1 MLLRSGDSV
10 DSTFHIDMIS
20 VLIDSGYRLRIE
32 NSHLFR
38 VSFLFSSTSLGWNY
52 LDDTKSVGE
61 EPGDGKSDGEE
72 QPDVSESG
80 WSDFWKGWL
89 IRYATLHSEGCYMKA
104 WIELYSGFWLKD
116 ETIE

>member
-38 VSFLFSSTSLGWNY
+38 VSFLFSSTSLG
-52 LDDTKSVGE
+52 
-61 EPGDGKSDGEE
+61 
-72 QPDVSESG
+72 
-80 WSDFWKGWL
+80 
-89 IRYATLHSEGCYMKA
+89 
-104 WIELYSGFWLKD
+104 
-116 ETIE
+116 